1 MANHLFDQLG
11 GNQPQR
17 ASQQP
22 NDGGFG
28 EMMAQFQ
35 QFCQQYRGNPSAEID
50 QLVKTGKVT
59 QAQVDQVRQMAPQMV
74 QQMTPQMVQ
83 QMMRFMPHK

>member
-1 MANHLFDQLG
+1 MANPLFDQLG
-11 GNQPQR
+11 GNQPQQ
-17 ASQQP
+17 APQQP

-50 QLVKTGKVT
+50 QLVKSGKVT

-83 QMMRFMPHK
+83 KMMRFMPH